1 MSSTKALKKG
11 QYVLTPRFCTVK
23 IDKVFR
29 SRENAAKAGYT
40 EPTHYRDDDYGV
52 VGKSIG
58 INRMTFAAYRK

>member
-1 MSSTKALKKG
+1 MKKG
-11 QYVLTPRFCTVK
+11 TIKKGDYVLTPRFCTVK
-23 IDKVFR
+23 IDKVFK

-40 EPTHYRDDDYGV
+40 EPTHFQDYDFGV

>member
-1 MSSTKALKKG
+1 MKKG
-11 QYVLTPRFCTVK
+11 TIKKGDYVLTPRFCTVK
-23 IDKVFR
+23 IDKVFQ

-40 EPTHYRDDDYGV
+40 EPSHYQDYDFGV

>member
-1 MSSTKALKKG
+1 MKKNTMKKG

-40 EPTHYRDDDYGV
+40 EPTHYQDADFGV
-52 VGKSIG
+52 VGK
-58 INRMTFAAYRK
+58 NTDLYHMTFAAYRK

>member
-1 MSSTKALKKG
+1 MTKNTMKKG

-40 EPTHYRDDDYGV
+40 EPTHYQDADFGV